1 MESKLN
7 EKEKARG
14 FGAFWVALGQPGNE
28 PEKAI
33 ASAAYMEMEL
43 TPRLA
48 GALVADALAGRIEE
62 QAGILANLAKGGAN
76 HEAEALLDNWVPF

>member
-1 MESKLN
+1 N

-62 QAGILANLAKGGAN
+62 QGGILANLAAKGGVNLEDAQ
-76 HEAEALLDNWVPF
+76 LDDWVPF